1 MASAAPRRPISLAQS
16 FDETNLDGNITWDE
30 AITNTDG
37 MKVVGLER
45 PMVVNKPVGFVKVGD
60 LPARDEIDDGIKKK
74 IQFLDVLLEYEG
86 AIDLKEVETMFL
98 QQRYEDLPPPIKVPG
113 NNVTP
118 FTMQLVVLPL
128 AEGKWN
134 IVKHIRFADGAK
146 VMHNTIKSM
155 SVGRAL
161 KIDYQKNF
169 KDGSR
174 ALQYLLE
181 GMGGFQVR
189 YQKLVPAN
197 SNTKLVRETEDIRK
211 SLPVHPRERPA
222 GQLHGPVHQLDRRGG
237 KQPQRRPL
245 SVG

>member
-1 MASAAPRRPISLAQS
+1 
-16 FDETNLDGNITWDE
+16 
-30 AITNTDG
+30 
-37 MKVVGLER
+37 
-45 PMVVNKPVGFVKVGD
+45 MVVNKPVGFVKVGD

-113 NNVTP
+113 NKVTP

-146 VMHNTIKSM
+146 VMHSTIKSM

-161 KIDYQKNF
+161 EIDYQKNF

-237 KQPQRRPL
+237 KQPQRHPL

>member
-1 MASAAPRRPISLAQS
+1 M
-16 FDETNLDGNITWDE
+16 
-30 AITNTDG
+30 
-37 MKVVGLER
+37 
-45 PMVVNKPVGFVKVGD
+45 
-60 LPARDEIDDGIKKK
+60 
-74 IQFLDVLLEYEG
+74 LLEYEG

-113 NNVTP
+113 NKVTP

-161 KIDYQKNF
+161 EIDYQKNF